1 MPESKSESETFAV
14 VDKRRFTSEGDRRPG
29 VETPAPPPHVPL
41 PEPAPAPKA
50 APVAESEASRT
61 ARQSY
66 ERQADRAGERKADF
80 ETLVLSLSTSAMYQ
94 LGLVEDP
101 VAGRLPADFEAA
113 RHTIDMLAV
122 VQEKTRGNLSPQEQQ
137 LIEQVLYELRMS
149 FVALTGGQKAG
160 APKAKAGA

>member
-1 MPESKSESETFAV
+1 MPESKSETENFAV
-14 VDKRRFTSEGDRRPG
+14 VDKRRFTSEGERRPG
-29 VETPAPPPHVPL
+29 VENPPPLPVLL

-50 APVAESEASRT
+50 APAAESEASRS

-66 ERQADRAGERKADF
+66 ERQAGHTGDHKTDF

-101 VAGRLPADFEAA
+101 VAGRIPADFEAA
-113 RHTIDMLAV
+113 RHTIDMLGV

-137 LIEQVLYELRMS
+137 LLEQVLYELRMS
-149 FVALTGGQKAG
+149 FVALTTGQKPGAPKGKAG
-160 APKAKAGA
+160 A